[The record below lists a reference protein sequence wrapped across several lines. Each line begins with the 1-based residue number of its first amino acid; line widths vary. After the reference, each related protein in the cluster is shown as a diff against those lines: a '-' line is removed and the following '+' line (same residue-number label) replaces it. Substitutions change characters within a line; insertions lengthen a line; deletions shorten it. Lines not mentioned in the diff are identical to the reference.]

1 MKLVSLLSLLLQSVS
16 PTLTPV
22 LAVAVAVVCGSLL
35 LALLLVLLAFFPE
48 LADGISLILDVVLH
62 AEYRKRTSRC
72 GRRPH
77 QHVRGNE

>member
-22 LAVAVAVVCGSLL
+22 LAVVCGSLL

-48 LADGISLILDVVLH
+48 LADGISQILDVVLH

-72 GRRPH
+72 GRQRH
-77 QHVRGNE
+77 QRVKGNE